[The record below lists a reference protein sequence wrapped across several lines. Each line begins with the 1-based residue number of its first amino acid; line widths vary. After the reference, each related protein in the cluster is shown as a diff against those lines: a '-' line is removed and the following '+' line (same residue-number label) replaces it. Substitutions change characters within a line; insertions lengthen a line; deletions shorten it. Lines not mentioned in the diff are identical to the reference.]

1 MPHFKAKKRLS
12 DGANAN
18 RARDSLGSKC
28 NAAADAATP
37 DSPDVITVVEYY
49 PRPVRGKGSKRA
61 DPGPDDPTVEWS
73 PISWL
78 DGAQGFAKWL

>member
-1 MPHFKAKKRLS
+1 MVRDVYKRAAS
-12 DGANAN
+12 DG
-18 RARDSLGSKC
+18 
-28 NAAADAATP
+28 DAVP
-37 DSPDVITVVEYY
+37 FSGWVVEYY

>member
-12 DGANAN
+12 DGANGNAN

-37 DSPDVITVVEYY
+37 DSPDVITG
-49 PRPVRGKGSKRA
+49 PLPPHAHVRGRGGVTDVTPRLTT
-61 DPGPDDPTVEWS
+61 PRWN
-73 PISWL
+73 
-78 DGAQGFAKWL
+78 GAP